1 MTYRMIA
8 KRMSGGTE
16 VRHVRTF
23 KAEFESPQG
32 AKLGAE
38 LSREE
43 VVKIILGGKDRFYV
57 VGDDGS
63 EADCEVVD
71 AKPRYVK
78 STPDRSKR
86 DNLLSLPD
94 F

>member
-8 KRMSGGTE
+8 KRMTGGTE
-16 VRHVRTF
+16 VHHIRTF
-23 KAEFESPQG
+23 KAEFENSPG
-32 AKLGAE
+32 IELDIE

-43 VVKIILGGKDRFYV
+43 VIRKINNGDRFFV
-57 VGDDGS
+57 IGDDGI
-63 EADCEVVD
+63 EADCEVVEGT
-71 AKPRYVK
+71 PRYVK
-78 STPDRSKR
+78 STPDESKR